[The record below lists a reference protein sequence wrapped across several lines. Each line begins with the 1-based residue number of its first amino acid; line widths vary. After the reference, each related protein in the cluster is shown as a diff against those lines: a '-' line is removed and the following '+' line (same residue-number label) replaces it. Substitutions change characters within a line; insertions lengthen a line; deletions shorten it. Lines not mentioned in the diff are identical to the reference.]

1 MGAVADVKGR
11 EKQSVASFGLR
22 ETLLASVAV
31 MLIGCA
37 IFLTVWRRVAFV
49 NAGYEIR
56 VLEKKTAKLHNQKR
70 AMEIEKEMLSN
81 PVRIEEFARKRLGLA
96 EPLAGQIRIVR

>member
-22 ETLLASVAV
+22 ETFLVSIAV
-31 MLIGCA
+31 MLIGFA

-56 VLEKKTAKLHNQKR
+56 VLEKKTARLHNQKR

-81 PVRIEEFARKRLGLA
+81 PVRIEELARKRLGMGD
-96 EPLAGQIRIVR
+96 PHPGQIRIVR

>member
-22 ETLLASVAV
+22 ETFLASIAV
-31 MLIGCA
+31 ILIGGA

-56 VLEKKTAKLHNQKR
+56 VLEKKAAKLHNQKR
-70 AMEIEKEMLSN
+70 TMEIEKEMLSN
-81 PVRIEEFARKRLGLA
+81 PDRIEDLARKRLGFA
-96 EPLAGQIRIVR
+96 EPLPGQIRIVR